1 MRFIISVLLFCV
13 VVLSGCSEQ
22 NDSKRSVN
30 MEENASLKDVYMS
43 FDLEIPY
50 DKNTVELDYIAEQCI
65 GLLTNKDGQI
75 EMYTVTRSVMEP
87 FREEAENL
95 MKQKGQLRPEML
107 ECRIWKFTL
116 DEEKSWHRE
125 AVCKSSFVNE
135 EEIIEL
141 NTKIVKF
148 LPSYDREGNLI
159 VFMQYSIQTQNNN
172 SAYSIRA
179 YRLKDKSWNML
190 GEYTY
195 EEKEEDIQEPINIY
209 MDVNDNLIVT
219 RMDGSVIKYSFT
231 LKELIDESDDLGG
244 DLSLSTFSN
253 EYGFCKDNSKNE
265 IVLFDTDE
273 FIEEKRLSIPET
285 NKSGP
290 EVMGVNSK
298 GVLYYANA
306 LGIYRKN
313 MEETGL
319 EKIFS
324 MDAVSGVVVE
334 NMIFNF
340 IGVSDEGDMI
350 LHMYDPLDKDVQE
363 SIYLI
368 KKVENRG
375 TDENIKK

>member
-1 MRFIISVLLFCV
+1 MRFIISVLLVCI

-22 NDSKRSVN
+22 NDNIRIDNVGENVDSK
-30 MEENASLKDVYMS
+30 DIYMS
-43 FDLEIPY
+43 YNLEIPY
-50 DKNTVELDYIAEQCI
+50 DKNTTELDYIAEQCI

-116 DEEKSWHRE
+116 DEERNWDRK
-125 AVCKSSFVNE
+125 AVCKNSFVNE

-148 LPSYDREGNLI
+148 SPSYDREGNLI
-159 VFMQYSIQTQNNN
+159 VFMQYSIQTENNN

-179 YRLKDKSWNML
+179 FRLKDKSWNML

-195 EEKEEDIQEPINIY
+195 EENEEDIQEPINIY
-209 MDVNDNLIVT
+209 MDVNDNLIVA

-285 NKSGP
+285 NKFGP

-298 GVLYYANA
+298 DALYYANA
-306 LGIYRKN
+306 LGIYTEN
-313 MEETGL
+313 TEETGL
-319 EKIFS
+319 KKIFS
-324 MDAVSGVVVE
+324 MDTVSGIVVE
-334 NMIFNF
+334 NMVFNF
-340 IGVSDEGDMI
+340 IGVSGEGDMV
-350 LHMYDPLDKDVQE
+350 LHMYDPLDEAAQE
-363 SIYLI
+363 YIHLI
-368 KKVENRG
+368 QKIEK
-375 TDENIKK
+375 

>member
-30 MEENASLKDVYMS
+30 MEENAGSKDVYMS

-65 GLLTNKDGQI
+65 GIISNKDGQM
-75 EMYTVTRSVMEP
+75 EMYTVTRSVIER
-87 FREEAENL
+87 FREEAENIIE
-95 MKQKGQLRPEML
+95 QKKQLRPDML

-125 AVCKSSFVNE
+125 AVCKRSFVNE

-148 LPSYDREGNLI
+148 SPSYDREGNLI
-159 VFMQYSIQTQNNN
+159 VFMQYSIQTENNK

-179 YRLKDKSWNML
+179 YRLKDKRWNVL

-195 EEKEEDIQEPINIY
+195 EEKEGDIQEPINTY
-209 MDVNDNLIVT
+209 MDVNDNLIVA
-219 RMDGSVIKYSFT
+219 RMDGSIIKYSFT

-253 EYGFCKDNSKNE
+253 EYGFCKDNNKNE

-273 FIEEKRLSIPET
+273 FVDAKRLSIPET
-285 NKSGP
+285 NQSGP

-298 GVLYYANA
+298 DALYYANA
-306 LGIYRKN
+306 QGIYREN

-324 MDAVSGVVVE
+324 MDAVSGVAVE

-340 IGVSDEGDMI
+340 IGVSGEGDMI
-350 LHMYDPLDKDVQE
+350 LHMYDPLDKAAQE

-368 KKVENRG
+368 KKVQ
-375 TDENIKK
+375 K

>member
-22 NDSKRSVN
+22 NDIKRSVN

-50 DKNTVELDYIAEQCI
+50 DKNTTELDYIAEQCI

-75 EMYTVTRSVMEP
+75 EMYTVTRSVKER

-95 MKQKGQLRPEML
+95 MKQKEQLRPEML

-116 DEEKSWHRE
+116 DEERNWDRK

-148 LPSYDREGNLI
+148 SPSYDREGNLI
-159 VFMQYSIQTQNNN
+159 VFMQYSIQTENNN
-172 SAYSIRA
+172 SAYGIRA
-179 YRLKDKSWNML
+179 YRLKDKRWNML

-195 EEKEEDIQEPINIY
+195 EENEEEIQEPINTY
-209 MDVNDNLIVT
+209 MDSNDNLIVA
-219 RMDGSVIKYSFT
+219 RMDGSIIKYSFT
-231 LKELIDESDDLGG
+231 LKELIDESDNLGG

-253 EYGFCKDNSKNE
+253 EYGFCKDNNKNE

-273 FIEEKRLSIPET
+273 FVEEKRLSIPET
-285 NKSGP
+285 NQSGP
-290 EVMGVNSK
+290 EVVGVNSK
-298 GVLYYANA
+298 DALYYANA
-306 LGIYRKN
+306 QGIYREN
-313 MEETGL
+313 MEGTGL

-324 MDAVSGVVVE
+324 MDVVSGVVVE
-334 NMIFNF
+334 NMMFNF